1 MTRTINP
8 AGLLDRLK
16 HLQRTQYPNVPPNTM
31 LLLYAQQGLLARLDA
46 SPYAGHF
53 VLKGA
58 LSLFARYGDAAR
70 PTQDLDLAS
79 RGLPNTPQEIQK
91 VLGDLCGVPF
101 GDGLSFDP
109 TSLRTT
115 PINETLQYPGVTA
128 RLTVTLGPSRVNLQL
143 DFSFGNVITPAP
155 VQLTFPALL
164 LDEAVRVAVYPLETV
179 ITEKFAA
186 LVEIGEA
193 TTRMKDLYDLQV
205 ILNRETFGAALVREA
220 IERSFTARGTPVDQ
234 VPDVLG
240 PGFAASVLLT
250 PRWTQ
255 YLRRNNF
262 TAPDLTEVMAL
273 IRTFYGPL
281 LLGDRTSGHWQ
292 DGQWA

>member
-1 MTRTINP
+1 MTRTGNP

-16 HLQRTQYPNVPPNTM
+16 HLRRLTYPSVPPNTM

-46 SPYAGHF
+46 SPHAGHF

-79 RGLPNTPQEIQK
+79 QGLPNTPQEIQR
-91 VLGDLCGVPF
+91 VLEDLCAVPF

-109 TSLRTT
+109 ASLRTT
-115 PINETLQYPGVTA
+115 PINEALRYPGVTA
-128 RLTVTLGPSRVNLQL
+128 RLTATLGPSRVLLQL

-155 VQLTFPALL
+155 VQLTFPVLL
-164 LDEAVRVAVYPLETV
+164 LDEAVRVMVYPLETV
-179 ITEKFAA
+179 VTEKFAA

-205 ILNRETFGAALVREA
+205 ILSRETFEARIVIEAL
-220 IERSFTARGTPVDQ
+220 ERSFAARDTPINH
-234 VPDVLG
+234 VPEVLSA
-240 PGFAASVLLT
+240 GFAESALLT

-255 YLRRNNF
+255 YRRRTGF
-262 TAPDLTEVMAL
+262 TAPDLVKVMAL
-273 IRTFYGPL
+273 LRAFYSPL
-281 LLGDRTSGHWQ
+281 LLEDRADGRWQ
-292 DGQWA
+292 DGQWN